1 MNIEY
6 ICHASLLI
14 ETADLRIAT
23 DPWFAGP
30 ANCRQ
35 WYVFPKPVNQ
45 DKIRDVEAIF
55 ISHGHEDHLH
65 EESLRQMPKDAVV
78 YYPYSFFGGAKEYI
92 ESLGFGT
99 VNEAVTFRKLSVS
112 SETTVTFIL
121 NSHDSIIVV
130 ESGGQVLVNIND
142 ALHSYPEKVINYYV
156 DAINQRWPKIDYVF
170 CGFGGSSYFPN
181 TMHISG
187 KDDIEIGLAREQ
199 LFVHNFCKI
208 VHDLNPRIAV
218 PFAADFVLLDD
229 SQRWINEVRFPRTK
243 IGEYYEKYFSNGEDG
258 PVIHV
263 MFSGDRIEEGE
274 LVQSSPYHLD
284 LTDGD
289 LAHLIEEQY
298 ASEIGEREHVRTVDE
313 AKAEQLVEKIA
324 ANVRKRM
331 TLYKHGE
338 LKDLKFLLHL
348 TDVVE
353 RFYYHIEFDRGE
365 PRVWR
370 SESPDDDFLL
380 TMKLSSEVLEYAIG
394 SDWGADVISVG
405 YGAEIYVSD
414 DKAAFVDMERVCMNL
429 LACYPTVS
437 EWKNAPLRTLQFLLL
452 GPPKF
457 TTSIRKLKKFNLE
470 SENYDRKVWLLYN
483 GCEIRKRYHLPELE
497 PGFVPRFVAQ
507 HGAGRSRT
515 STAARP

>member
-6 ICHASLLI
+6 VCHASLLI
-14 ETADLRIAT
+14 ETEDLRIAT

-35 WYVFPKPVNQ
+35 WYVFPKPVNHE
-45 DKIRDVEAIF
+45 KIKDVDAIF

-65 EESLRQMPKDAVV
+65 DESLKQMSKDATV

-92 ESLGFGT
+92 EGLGFT
-99 VNEAVTFRKLSVS
+99 AVREAVTFRKYRVS
-112 SETTVTFIL
+112 KETSVTFIL
-121 NSHDSIIVV
+121 NSHDSIMVI
-130 ESGGQVLVNIND
+130 ESGGRVLVNIND
-142 ALHSYPEKVINYYV
+142 ALHSYPDKVIDYYIK
-156 DAINQRWPKIDYVF
+156 AINQRWPNIDYVF

-181 TMHISG
+181 TMHLSG

-199 LFVHNFCKI
+199 LFVHNFCNI
-208 VHDLNPRIAV
+208 VHRLRPKIAV
-218 PFAADFVLLDD
+218 PFAADFALLDE

-243 IGEYYEKYFSNGEDG
+243 IREYYEKYFCDDDAR
-258 PVIHV
+258 PAIHV
-263 MFSGDRIEEGE
+263 MFSGDRIEMDE
-274 LVQSSPYHLD
+274 LVQASPYHIDIDPQNGELS
-284 LTDGD
+284 
-289 LAHLIEEQY
+289 HLIEEQY
-298 ASEIGEREHVRTVDE
+298 ASEIAERRQIRRIEDT
-313 AKAEQLVEKIA
+313 KAEQLIDKIV
-324 ANVRKRM
+324 ANVKKRM

-348 TDVVE
+348 TDVAD
-353 RFYYHIEFDRGE
+353 RSYYHIEFSEGQ
-365 PRVWR
+365 PNVWR
-370 SESPDDDFLL
+370 SDSPDADFLL
-380 TMKLSSEVLEYAIG
+380 TMRLSSEILEYSIG

-405 YGAEIYVSD
+405 YGAEIFVSD

-470 SENYDRKVWLLYN
+470 SENYDRKVWLLN
-483 GCEIRKRYHLPELE
+483 DGREIRKRYCLPDLDLHFI
-497 PGFVPRFVAQ
+497 PKFVVRHAEN
-507 HGAGRSRT
+507 RS
-515 STAARP
+515 